1 MPINERGYIRPTY
14 DDLLADRITLAK
26 ELFGEDI
33 DTSNASAL
41 GKFIRLSVQD
51 LADAYEAQEILYYG
65 RFPNTAT
72 GHNLDRLLPFAGI
85 TRNPPTRAEH
95 EIQFTGTANH
105 EIPVGFLVGT
115 TGAETFYLVNPV
127 TTDRNGVGVGIVQC
141 TELGTSGNVKLGD
154 ITEIIN
160 PDVDVLEIK
169 HTDIIT
175 VAEDEETD
183 VDLRKRFAI
192 AVEGS
197 GSGTA
202 ASIIGA
208 VMRVNGVKSCLL
220 IANTDS
226 VEVDG
231 RPPNSFEVYVH
242 APETVNQEVG
252 EAIFSRKSLGI
263 KAVGDTTVTVRD
275 ITGQE
280 QHISFSHVAEV
291 KIGIKLT
298 VHKDTHWE
306 LDGEA
311 QIKTALVSYIESL
324 GAGEDVIY
332 AGLYKHIFSIAG
344 VKDVTSLTVSA
355 GGSAYSVGNIS
366 ISAAQVATLNADNIA
381 IEVSDYADR

>member
-1 MPINERGYIRPTY
+1 
-14 DDLLADRITLAK
+14 
-26 ELFGEDI
+26 
-33 DTSNASAL
+33 
-41 GKFIRLSVQD
+41 
-51 LADAYEAQEILYYG
+51 
-65 RFPNTAT
+65 
-72 GHNLDRLLPFAGI
+72 
-85 TRNPPTRAEH
+85 
-95 EIQFTGTANH
+95 
-105 EIPVGFLVGT
+105 
-115 TGAETFYLVNPV
+115 
-127 TTDRNGVGVGIVQC
+127 
-141 TELGTSGNVKLGD
+141 
-154 ITEIIN
+154 
-160 PDVDVLEIK
+160 
-169 HTDIIT
+169 
-175 VAEDEETD
+175 
-183 VDLRKRFAI
+183 
-192 AVEGS
+192 
-197 GSGTA
+197 
-202 ASIIGA
+202 
-208 VMRVNGVKSCLL
+208 MRVNGVKSCLI
-220 IANTDS
+220 IANTNS

-242 APETVNQEVG
+242 APDSVNQEVG

-298 VHKDTHWE
+298 VQKDTHWE